1 MNQQSRRW
9 RVALEEGG
17 VPLPVRVPSRRLA
30 LAAAAAAASLLLAFA
45 CGAYAGSSCSEC
57 RVSALPAVA
66 VALHTAVRLG
76 EAAAIPPSPSAP
88 ALVPQAVP
96 LATLPAPL
104 TEPPLRSAAAALPP
118 VGSTNASALAC
129 VRGACALANVCFA
142 TDTGRWTLYTG
153 AAACLA
159 GDGPTA
165 GPVCAGGSV
174 VVYGTMDNGEAMSAL
189 RLSVVGE
196 PPPPGVRWFG
206 DDTAVV
212 VVPELFLGDNWWHVV
227 QDLALPLFW
236 QLRWLLG
243 HADYVGDGSGGSS
256 GQGPAS
262 PAAPRV
268 LYVPRTAEQYSRFQ
282 AFLAAAFPRLELVLP
297 ADLAAAAGGH
307 AEGSR
312 ELCFRRAVV
321 GSFYVNL
328 GRAANGRFRAAGGA
342 PQAASTRQEVYAEV
356 RAFRRHLLQRMGL
369 PPPPQP
375 LQPQPK
381 PRTLVIAHRL
391 ATRKIEGIDE
401 LAAAVRAVA
410 ASAAEPWT
418 VVVAVFEELT
428 LADTAALMS
437 RADVLLGVHGAGLT
451 NMLFMPAGG
460 TVVEIAPCGTPTQ
473 LQFMPLARA
482 LGLVH
487 QTLSVCS
494 SGGWND
500 PIRLDLA
507 HVEVFLA
514 TLLPAEW

>member
-1 MNQQSRRW
+1 M
-9 RVALEEGG
+9 
-17 VPLPVRVPSRRLA
+17 PSRGRF
-30 LAAAAAAASLLLAFA
+30 LAAAVLLLAFA
-45 CGAYAGSSCSEC
+45 CGAYVGSCSE
-57 RVSALPAVA
+57 RSALPAVA
-66 VALHTAVRLG
+66 VALHKAARLD
-76 EAAAIPPSPSAP
+76 ETAAIPPSPCAP
-88 ALVPQAVP
+88 ALVQQALP
-96 LATLPAPL
+96 LAPLPAPL
-104 TEPPLRSAAAALPP
+104 IEPPLRSAAAAALPP
-118 VGSTNASALAC
+118 VGSANAFALAC

-142 TDTGRWTLYTG
+142 RDTGRWALYTG
-153 AAACLA
+153 AAACLV

-165 GPVCAGGSV
+165 GPVCAGDTV
-174 VVYGTMDNGEAMSAL
+174 VVYGTMDNGEARSAL
-189 RLSVVGE
+189 RLAVVGE

-206 DDTAVV
+206 DDTAAVI
-212 VVPELFLGDNWWHVV
+212 VPELSLGDNWWHVV

-243 HADYVGDGSGGSS
+243 HADYVGGSGGGGSS
-256 GQGPAS
+256 GEAPAS

-268 LYVPRTAEQYSRFQ
+268 LYVPLATFELYSRFQ
-282 AFLAAAFPRLELVLP
+282 TFLAAAFPRLELVLP
-297 ADLAAAAGGH
+297 ADLVTAAGGH
-307 AEGSR
+307 AEDSR

-328 GRAANGRFRAAGGA
+328 GRAASGRFRAAGSA
-342 PQAASTRQEVYAEV
+342 PQAASPRQEVFGEV

-369 PPPPQP
+369 PPPPPPQP
-375 LQPQPK
+375 PQPQPQ

-391 ATRKIEGIDE
+391 ATRKIEGIDA
-401 LAAAVRAVA
+401 LVAAVRAVA

-460 TVVEIAPCGTPTQ
+460 TVVEIAPCGAPTQ
-473 LQFMPLARA
+473 LQFMPLAHA

-500 PIRLDLA
+500 PVRLDLKYI
-507 HVEVFLA
+507 EVFLA